1 MLRALYDRTLALS
14 AHRHAAWGL
23 AGVSFL
29 ESSVFPIPPDVILL
43 PMVLANRAKAWFL
56 ASICTLASVLGALL
70 GYAIGFLLWETIGQ
84 PIIAFYNGEAA
95 FAKFISFY
103 DLWGVWVVLAAA
115 ISFLPFKVATLAS
128 GVAGLALGPFILA
141 SVLGRGLRFFGVA
154 ALIYY
159 FGPQI
164 RQLIDKYFNLLSFLF
179 VALLL
184 LGMVLLGAIR

>member
-1 MLRALYDRTLALS
+1 MLHALYDRTLALS

-43 PMVLANRAKAWFL
+43 PMVLANRTKAWFL

-84 PIIAFYNGEAA
+84 PIIAFYNGQAA
-95 FAKFISFY
+95 FDKFLGFY

-115 ISFLPFKVATLAS
+115 ISFLPFKVATVAS
-128 GVAGLALGPFILA
+128 GVSGLALGPFVLA

-159 FGPQI
+159 FGPQM
-164 RQLIDKYFNLLSFLF
+164 RVLIDKYFNLLSFVF
-179 VALLL
+179 IALLI
-184 LGMVLLGAIR
+184 LGAVLLGAVG